1 MLGTRSEIRMRYNI
15 EKLPKFLAVMTSEN
29 SKNQFALTI
38 AFIDP
43 ELTNEERNDEVVRL
57 LEALSDRS
65 DIEAV
70 DRVRDPNPPDGNK
83 SIGGFLVGV
92 LAAEVSVANGK
103 KVLGF
108 LGDRLGN
115 KPISFEVEGNG
126 KKLKVTANSRE
137 ELEFAIQKAKEFIET
152 A

>member
-1 MLGTRSEIRMRYNI
+1 MS
-15 EKLPKFLAVMTSEN
+15 SEN
-29 SKNQFALTI
+29 SNQFALTI

-43 ELTNEERNDEVVRL
+43 ELTNEERDDEVVQL
-57 LEALSDRS
+57 LGELSDRS
-65 DIEAV
+65 DIESV

-92 LAAEVSVANGK
+92 LAAEVSVANAK
-103 KVLGF
+103 KVVGF

-115 KPISFEVEGNG
+115 KPISLKAEKNG
-126 KKLKVTANSRE
+126 KKLEVTANSRE
-137 ELEFAIQKAKEFIET
+137 ELEFLIQKANEFFES